1 MEYFF
6 GGIRLAVAQQFFAN
20 KQVLHFPEKSSIL
33 VKYLIDKEVGL
44 FY

>member
-20 KQVLHFPEKSSIL
+20 KQVLHFSKRPSIL